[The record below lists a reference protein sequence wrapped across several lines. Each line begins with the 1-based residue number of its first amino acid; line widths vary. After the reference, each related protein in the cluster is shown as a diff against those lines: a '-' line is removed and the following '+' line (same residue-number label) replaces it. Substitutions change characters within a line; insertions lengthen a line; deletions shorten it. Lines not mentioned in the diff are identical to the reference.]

1 VGPIPHA
8 MGVLTRSQTPAL
20 AGPFVKVVRLA
31 SNPIEKQRHFWM
43 LTQCSH
49 IVILA
54 GEFAFTEERMQLAV
68 TDPVQ
73 PSRFH
78 TASRLWHQMMSISL

>member
-1 VGPIPHA
+1 
-8 MGVLTRSQTPAL
+8 
-20 AGPFVKVVRLA
+20 
-31 SNPIEKQRHFWM
+31 M

>member
-1 VGPIPHA
+1 
-8 MGVLTRSQTPAL
+8 
-20 AGPFVKVVRLA
+20 
-31 SNPIEKQRHFWM
+31 M

-54 GEFAFTEERMQLAV
+54 GEFAFTKERMQLAV

-78 TASRLWHQMMSISL
+78 TASGFWHQMMSISL